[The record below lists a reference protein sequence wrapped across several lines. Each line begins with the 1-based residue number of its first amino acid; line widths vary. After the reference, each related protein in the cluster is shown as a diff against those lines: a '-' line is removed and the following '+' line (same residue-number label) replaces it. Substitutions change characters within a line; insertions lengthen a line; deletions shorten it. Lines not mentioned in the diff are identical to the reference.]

1 MSIFMDEI
9 FVKAVT
15 YINFNTIR
23 THTYTH
29 RYEFFTPIPPQLPLT
44 GSLS

>member
-1 MSIFMDEI
+1 MTMFMDEI

-15 YINFNTIR
+15 YMNFNTIR

-29 RYEFFTPIPPQLPLT
+29 RYEFPFPTSYHLLAH
-44 GSLS
+44 